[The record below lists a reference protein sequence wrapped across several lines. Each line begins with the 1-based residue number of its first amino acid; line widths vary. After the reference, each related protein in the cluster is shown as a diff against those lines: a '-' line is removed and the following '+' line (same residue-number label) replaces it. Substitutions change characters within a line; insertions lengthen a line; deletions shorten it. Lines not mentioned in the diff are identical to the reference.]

1 MIIVTGGAGFIGSNL
16 IRQYNLKGYNNFL
29 IVDNLNKKF
38 KRDNLKKLKF
48 SKIISK
54 NKFREKI
61 KKNNFRNKIRAIYHL
76 GANTNTINKDKNF
89 LIDNNFKYSVEILNL
104 ALKNN
109 CKFLYASSMSVYGRS
124 KIFLEVPKNEKPI
137 NYYSKSKLLFDNYV
151 RKTISLNNKCKI
163 IGLRFFNVFGSGE
176 RHKKKMASS
185 IYQFYQENKKHK
197 SITLFKYSKKK
208 ISRDFIYIDD
218 CIKICIWLEKKYN
231 KSIILNVGSGV
242 STTYIEIAQQII
254 NIMKFGNL
262 KFIEIPNYLK
272 KQYQFYSR
280 ANIKNLRQIGYKY
293 KFTNI
298 RIAIKE
304 YIKKLK

>member
-1 MIIVTGGAGFIGSNL
+1 
-16 IRQYNLKGYNNFL
+16 
-29 IVDNLNKKF
+29 
-38 KRDNLKKLKF
+38 
-48 SKIISK
+48 
-54 NKFREKI
+54 
-61 KKNNFRNKIRAIYHL
+61 
-76 GANTNTINKDKNF
+76 
-89 LIDNNFKYSVEILNL
+89 
-104 ALKNN
+104 
-109 CKFLYASSMSVYGRS
+109 MSVYGRS
-124 KIFLEVPKNEKPI
+124 KNFLEVPKNEKPI
-137 NYYSKSKLLFDNYV
+137 NYYSKSKLLFDTYV
-151 RKTISLNNKCKI
+151 RKTISLNDKCRI

-185 IYQFYQENKKHK
+185 IFQFYQENKKHK
-197 SITLFKYSKKK
+197 SITLFKHSKKK

-272 KQYQFYSR
+272 KQYQFYSK